1 MVNLKKINNKFIIW
15 VVTLII
21 LIIAVQIN
29 LNNTIDRNSYVTLV
43 NGAAYLNDIELD
55 IDNREILSIWDTIKT
70 WEEDSLVVIEWGDGS
85 ITRVW
90 WESELKVKEN
100 MVANNLSKVQIS
112 FELIRWKTWSN
123 VISFMWEESYFT
135 EYYADSEAWVRGTIF
150 EFNAEKG
157 YIYVDKH
164 EVNFIN
170 SKGEKQ
176 IIPEKKPFN
185 ISDFSFIEFQKFMEE
200 FQDLLWKDIN
210 KKLDEQLFE
219 RLRQELLKINN
230 TQDGL
235 LRASK
240 NLLNKL
246 EKNNTSEDIDDIVS
260 NLNVDEKNKLYE
272 DLLEKYQKFN
282 FIDPEDNEL
291 YAEKLLYKKALLTL
305 WSEKNKKNLIDTT
318 IYDLKDLVK
327 TKDKPNLKPTLDLF
341 TIDKNLIKDIDFSF
355 MEELDF
361 DFIPEGLKNEFEN
374 IMNIQDFIVDEV
386 KGNIEK
392 TIIDWTKVINNLTK

>member
-355 MEELDF
+355 MEELNF